1 MKYGIQLYSVK
12 NHMMEDVKG
21 TLRQIAEMGYQ
32 MVEPAGFFDTPA
44 EDFKAWCDE
53 FGLEVCGSHSGFM
66 KLEENTQ
73 GVIDYHKT
81 IGCPSYIIP
90 NAPIKTKEALEA
102 TIAKVNKFAPIIEAA
117 GMTFGFHNHDGE
129 FLPNEDGIIPHL
141 ELQKRTNAKFE
152 IDVYWTY
159 RAGLN
164 PIYILESL
172 KDRISWIHLKD
183 GTMEHGTPLGQ
194 GTAPIAEVVAWAK
207 KNNVPMVVENEPK
220 AEVEMTEAK
229 MCIDYLK
236 SLEA

>member
-32 MVEPAGFFDTPA
+32 MVEPAGFFGTSA

-53 FGLEVCGSHSGFM
+53 LGLEVCGSHSGFA
-66 KLEENTQ
+66 KLDEDTQ
-73 GVIDYHKT
+73 GTIDYHKA
-81 IGCPSYIIP
+81 IGCPLYIIP
-90 NAPIKTKEALEA
+90 NAPIKTKETLDA
-102 TIAKVNKFAPIIEAA
+102 TIDKVNKYGPIIEAA
-117 GMTFGFHNHDGE
+117 GMTFAFHNHSGE

-141 ELQKRTNAKFE
+141 ELQKRTNIKFE

-172 KDRISWIHLKD
+172 KDRIICLHMKD

-194 GTAPIAEVVAWAK
+194 GTAPIAETVAWAI
-207 KNNVPMVVENEPK
+207 KNNVPMVVENEPR
-220 AEVEMTEAK
+220 AEVEIEEAK

-236 SLEA
+236 SLA